1 MFRGIFGGVI
11 SALLLGVVACSDD
24 NPSGGIDDSISEG
37 DSCSSIEALSS
48 DDSVIESSSSG
59 AVKTARYNLWDPAVD
74 YKVNTGDDSTGFW
87 RTFGDNLFGL
97 QGESKIIFPVE
108 LENSST
114 PLASVFKHCDGLCGS
129 IQPDY

>member
-37 DSCSSIEALSS
+37 ESSSSIETLSS

-87 RTFGDNLFGL
+87 QTFGD
-97 QGESKIIFPVE
+97 KR
-108 LENSST
+108 
-114 PLASVFKHCDGLCGS
+114 
-129 IQPDY
+129 